1 LSHPSIDWPC
11 PSVRPGSADG
21 FEVRVTD
28 EFAGSAERFGVRV
41 TDEFAASPMRLPDIG

>member
-1 LSHPSIDWPC
+1 M
-11 PSVRPGSADG
+11 G
-21 FEVRVTD
+21 FGVRVTD